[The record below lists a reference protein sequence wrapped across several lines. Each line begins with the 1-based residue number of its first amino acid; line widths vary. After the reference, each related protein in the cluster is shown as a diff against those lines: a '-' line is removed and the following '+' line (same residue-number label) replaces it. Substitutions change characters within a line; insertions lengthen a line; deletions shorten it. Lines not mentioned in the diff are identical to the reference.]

1 MDPLTLFALAN
12 GAVKLVKEG
21 CKLYKDIKGAAGDI
35 KDVLKDLDDQ
45 FHTAHKDRPPTVA
58 EQNQLIEEKNRII
71 RLNKQDGE
79 TSNIYTQIGEQLG
92 VYFDNLHKCYA
103 IFEEEER
110 RSKTE
115 VYHGEDSI
123 GKRALQRV
131 LLKKQL
137 DAMGTELRE
146 IMVYQSPPELGA
158 LWTEVQAMMEVV
170 GKEQAIAISAEMRR
184 NSQRAIIKRKQ
195 IKKLKYKAYCW
206 SISFVA
212 ILYICWLIWAV
223 VQIRIDAK
231 PELGRCLI
239 PKGYPGYVWY
249 NNLKWIDCE
258 ISLTSIDNL
267 RKDYENL
274 NNFYRGSSFADFS
287 VRRQT

>member
-45 FHTAHKDRPPTVA
+45 FHSKYKDHPPSIA
-58 EQNQLIEEKNRII
+58 EKNQYIEEKNRII
-71 RLNKQDGE
+71 NLNKQDGE
-79 TSNIYTQIGEQLG
+79 TANIYTQIGEQLG
-92 VYFDNLHKCYA
+92 VYFDNLHKCHA

-110 RSKTE
+110 RSRTE

-137 DAMGTELRE
+137 DAMGQELRE

-158 LWTEVQAMMEVV
+158 LWTEVEAMMQVV
-170 GKEQAIAISAEMRR
+170 GKEQAGAIALEMQRDRANARARALRR
-184 NSQRAIIKRKQ
+184 
-195 IKKLKYKAYCW
+195 KKLKYKLWCW
-206 SISFVA
+206 GMTTVA
-212 ILYICWLIWAV
+212 ILYLCWLVWGV
-223 VQIRIDAK
+223 VQIRITEK
-231 PELGRCLI
+231 PELGRCLL
-239 PKGYPGYVWY
+239 PKGTWMYEKY
-249 NNLKWIDCE
+249 NNLKWVDCE
-258 ISLTSIDNL
+258 IHN
-267 RKDYENL
+267 K
-274 NNFYRGSSFADFS
+274 
-287 VRRQT
+287 

>member
-92 VYFDNLHKCYA
+92 VYFDNLYKCNA
-103 IFEEEER
+103 VFEEEEL

-137 DAMGTELRE
+137 DAMGAELRE

-195 IKKLKYKAYCW
+195 IKKLKYKAYSW
-206 SISFVA
+206 SISCVA

>member
-45 FHTAHKDRPPTVA
+45 FHIKHKDRPATAA
-58 EQNQLIEEKNRII
+58 EH
-71 RLNKQDGE
+71 KQDGE
-79 TSNIYTQIGEQLG
+79 TSGMYTQIGEQLG

-110 RSKTE
+110 RSKYE

-137 DAMGTELRE
+137 DAMGQELRE

-170 GKEQAIAISAEMRR
+170 GKEQAVAIGIEMRR
-184 NSQRAIIKRKQ
+184 NAEAARRKRTQ
-195 IKKLKYKAYCW
+195 MKKLKYKILCW
-206 SISFVA
+206 SMCSLAV
-212 ILYICWLIWAV
+212 LYLCWLVWAV
-223 VQIRIDAK
+223 VQIRVEEK

-239 PKGYPGYVWY
+239 PKGSSVYNWY
-249 NNLKWIDCE
+249 NNLKWVDC
-258 ISLTSIDNL
+258 DV
-267 RKDYENL
+267 RQD
-274 NNFYRGSSFADFS
+274 S
-287 VRRQT
+287 VN

>member
-21 CKLYKDIKGAAGDI
+21 CKLYKDIKGAAGDV

-45 FHTAHKDRPPTVA
+45 FNNKFRDRAPTVA
-58 EQNQLIEEKNRII
+58 EKNQYVTEKNRII
-71 RLNKQDGE
+71 ELNKKSGD
-79 TSNIYTQIGEQLG
+79 TTNIYTEIGQQLG
-92 VYFDNLHKCYA
+92 AYFDNYYKCFA

-115 VYHGEDSI
+115 VYHGEDSL

-137 DAMGTELRE
+137 EHMSAELRE

-158 LWTEVQAMMEVV
+158 LWTDVEEMMKKV
-170 GKEQAIAISAEMRR
+170 GKEQAGAIAIEMR
-184 NSQRAIIKRKQ
+184 QKAIQAKIKARK
-195 IKKLKYKAYCW
+195 KKILKYRIACW
-206 SISFVA
+206 SITTVGIVYFV
-212 ILYICWLIWAV
+212 WLVWSI
-223 VQIRIDAK
+223 VQIRIDHS
-231 PELGRCLI
+231 PELGRCLV
-239 PKGYPGYVWY
+239 PKGTWLYEKY

-258 ISLTSIDNL
+258 P
-267 RKDYENL
+267 K
-274 NNFYRGSSFADFS
+274 
-287 VRRQT
+287 

>member
-45 FHTAHKDRPPTVA
+45 FHNKFKDNPPTVA
-58 EQNQLIEEKNRII
+58 ERNQYVTERNRVIE
-71 RLNKQDGE
+71 LNKKGGE
-79 TSNIYTQIGEQLG
+79 TTNIYTEIGQQLG
-92 VYFDNLHKCYA
+92 TYFDNYYKCLA
-103 IFEEEER
+103 VFEEEER

-115 VYHGEDSI
+115 VYHGEDSL

-137 DAMGTELRE
+137 EHMSSELRE

-158 LWTEVQAMMEVV
+158 LWTDVEEMMKTV
-170 GKEQAIAISAEMRR
+170 GKEQSIAIAVEMKREREIARQKARR
-184 NSQRAIIKRKQ
+184 NKKIKYR
-195 IKKLKYKAYCW
+195 IMCW
-206 SISFVA
+206 SSSSLA
-212 ILYICWLIWAV
+212 IFYVCWLLWAI
-223 VQIRIDAK
+223 VQIRIENS

-239 PKGYPGYVWY
+239 PKGTWPYQHY
-249 NNLKWIDCE
+249 NNLKWVDC
-258 ISLTSIDNL
+258 SID
-267 RKDYENL
+267 
-274 NNFYRGSSFADFS
+274 
-287 VRRQT
+287 RRN

>member
-45 FHTAHKDRPPTVA
+45 FHTAHKDRPATVA
-58 EQNQLIEEKNRII
+58 EHNQYIQEKNRVIN
-71 RLNKQDGE
+71 LNKQAGD
-79 TSNIYTQIGEQLG
+79 TSNIYTEIGQQLG
-92 VYFDNLHKCYA
+92 VYFDNLHRCNA

-110 RSKTE
+110 RSRTE
-115 VYHGEDSI
+115 AYHGEDSI

-137 DAMGTELRE
+137 DAMGAELRE

-158 LWTEVQAMMEVV
+158 LWTEVKAMMEVV
-170 GKEQAIAISAEMRR
+170 GKEQAVAIGIEMRGNAER
-184 NSQRAIIKRKQ
+184 ARLQRKRMKKIKYQ
-195 IKKLKYKAYCW
+195 VYCW
-206 SISFVA
+206 GITVVA
-212 ILYICWLIWAV
+212 TLYICWLVWAV
-223 VQIRIDAK
+223 VQVRIEHS
-231 PELGRCLI
+231 PELGRCLL
-239 PKGYPGYVWY
+239 PKGSPVYNWY

-258 ISLTSIDNL
+258 IN
-267 RKDYENL
+267 
-274 NNFYRGSSFADFS
+274 
-287 VRRQT
+287 

>member
-1 MDPLTLFALAN
+1 VDPLTLFALAN

-58 EQNQLIEEKNRII
+58 EQNQYIQEKNRVIN
-71 RLNKQDGE
+71 LNKQDGE
-79 TSNIYTQIGEQLG
+79 TANIYTQIGEQLG
-92 VYFDNLHKCYA
+92 VYFDNLHKCHA

-115 VYHGEDSI
+115 VYHGTDSI

-137 DAMGTELRE
+137 EAMGAELRE

-170 GKEQAIAISAEMRR
+170 GKEQAVAIGIEMRGNAEAAR
-184 NSQRAIIKRKQ
+184 RKRKQ
-195 IKKLKYKAYCW
+195 MKKIKYQAYCW
-206 SISFVA
+206 GITVVA
-212 ILYICWLIWAV
+212 TLYICWLVWAV
-223 VQIRIDAK
+223 IQVRIEYS
-231 PELGRCLI
+231 PELGRCLV
-239 PKGYPGYVWY
+239 PKGTPVYNWY
-249 NNLKWIDCE
+249 NNLKWVDCE
-258 ISLTSIDNL
+258 IH
-267 RKDYENL
+267 
-274 NNFYRGSSFADFS
+274 
-287 VRRQT
+287 